1 MASFLSVVLQQQPA
15 QQLHPLQRYHPFIT
29 TIFHSIMK
37 FTTVFVASTATLA
50 SARPQ
55 YDAAPSDPHAW
66 MAASPNDCMYTCSH
80 VERRSNADVCSP
92 RPLPDA

>member
-1 MASFLSVVLQQQPA
+1 MAPFLSVVQQQPT
-15 QQLHPLQRYHPFIT
+15 QQLGSLRDYHPFVA
-29 TIFHSIMK
+29 TILHSIMK

-55 YDAAPSDPHAW
+55 YDAAPADPHAW
-66 MAASPNDCMYTCSH
+66 MAASPNDCMYTCSY
-80 VERRSNADVCSP
+80 VERRSNADIRSP